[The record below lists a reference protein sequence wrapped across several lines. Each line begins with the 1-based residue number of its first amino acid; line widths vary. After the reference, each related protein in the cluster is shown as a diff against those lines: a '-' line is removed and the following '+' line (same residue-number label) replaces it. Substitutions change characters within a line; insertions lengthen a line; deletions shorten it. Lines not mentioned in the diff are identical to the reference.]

1 VEKCRLVALRITYIV
16 LLQNIEAGR
25 RKAKELVEGYKTQVK
40 FLQEERERSEGFRLE
55 ADRTRKQLEQYKSI
69 QLVLAGS
76 EGEVNRMLHDRGA
89 FDGKSRDLATLIVE
103 MKKKIVD
110 LKRERTLYEQRAHD
124 ATRQADE
131 ARRQLKAAQAEL
143 QESRLAR
150 SHLEADHQA
159 VLAQNQDLLRRQKE
173 RKAHDFH
180 AAGGSQEGLDSSS
193 YSSSQE
199 SPADRNSVSSSEP
212 RLVTLDLS
220 DVDTSP
226 GPPLK
231 SCGIILGEKRKPLT
245 EARQLDGGG
254 GKRLRLGAN
263 IYENF
268 QMQPHRDEKVKQKFR
283 KLFNA
288 NYIILY
294 VP

>member
-1 VEKCRLVALRITYIV
+1 M
-16 LLQNIEAGR
+16 
-25 RKAKELVEGYKTQVK
+25 EGYKTQVK
-40 FLQEERERSEGFRLE
+40 FLQEERERSEAFRLE

-124 ATRQADE
+124 ATRQVDE

-159 VLAQNQDLLRRQKE
+159 VLAQNQDLLRRRQKE
-173 RKAHDFH
+173 RKAPELH
-180 AAGGSQEGLDSSS
+180 AAGRSEGSQEGLDSSS

-254 GKRLRLGAN
+254 KRLRLGAN

-268 QMQPHRDEKVKQKFR
+268 QLQPHRDEKVKQKFSYYFMPTTVFCS
-283 KLFNA
+283 LC
-288 NYIILY
+288 LPT
-294 VP
+294 VG